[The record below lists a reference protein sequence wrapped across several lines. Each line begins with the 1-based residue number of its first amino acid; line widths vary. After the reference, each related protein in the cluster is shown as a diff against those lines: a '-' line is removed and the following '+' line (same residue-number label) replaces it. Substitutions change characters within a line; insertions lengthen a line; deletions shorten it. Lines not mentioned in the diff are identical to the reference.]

1 MNEATRTYKA
11 MCRARP
17 DLCTSISQA
26 MWQLQQIMAKIAAAY
41 YPELPDEELWAMA
54 KSKLFQVE
62 VGNRCRQIYERE
74 AI

>member
-17 DLCTSISQA
+17 DVCTSISQA

-41 YPELPDEELWAMA
+41 YPELNKNERWNMA
-54 KSKLFQVE
+54 RDKVFQRD
-62 VGNRCRQIYERE
+62 VGWRCQQIWERD
-74 AI
+74 